1 MDTEIA
7 NGLNRLNSSGFKA
20 VYRPQMIGFR
30 GYCLD
35 IPIQNP
41 EDRDSELLGGY
52 FEIEPIEGRWFSRVL
67 DGKLGICTTSDLD
80 TAINSVMAF
89 FEIVRRLGKMPLD
102 ISQPL
107 FVGQKS
113 GFNVSIISGREI
125 ILQKETPTSEQSV
138 QGANGESDSPYIGW
152 KILIDDQNQF
162 LIIRL
167 PALLPSEESICF
179 SSLKEAIDH
188 VVNVEGKRLQ
198 HHV

>member
-1 MDTEIA
+1 METEIE
-7 NGLNRLNSSGFKA
+7 NGLSRLNNSGFKA

-52 FEIEPIEGRWFSRVL
+52 FEIEPIEGRWFGRVL

-80 TAINSVMAF
+80 AAINSVMDF
-89 FEIVRRLGKMPLD
+89 FEIVRRLGRMPLE

-107 FVGQKS
+107 FVCQKS

-125 ILQKETPTSEQSV
+125 ILQKEISASESSV
-138 QGANGESDSPYIGW
+138 QTANTERDSPYIGW
-152 KILIDDQNQF
+152 KILIDDHNQF
-162 LIIRL
+162 LITRL
-167 PALLPSEESICF
+167 PAQVQSDESICF
-179 SSLKEAIDH
+179 NSLKEAVDH
-188 VVNVEGKRLQ
+188 LLNE
-198 HHV
+198 